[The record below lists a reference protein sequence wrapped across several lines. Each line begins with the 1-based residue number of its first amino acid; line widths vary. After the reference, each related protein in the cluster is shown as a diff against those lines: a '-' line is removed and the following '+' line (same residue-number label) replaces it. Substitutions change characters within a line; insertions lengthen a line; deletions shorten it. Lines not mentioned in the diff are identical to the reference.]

1 MMTRESHRY
10 WLSFSAESAKR
21 PLIWKMARKFDLV
34 FNVRSASVT
43 EQIGLIALE
52 LTGERRTIEAALKW
66 LRRNGVEVDPI
77 ELNIIES

>member
-21 PLIWKMARKFDLV
+21 PLIWEMARKFDLV

-52 LTGERRTIEAALKW
+52 LTGKQETIEAALKW
-66 LRRNGVEVDPI
+66 LHKQGVKVDPI
-77 ELNIIES
+77 ELNVMAG

>member
-1 MMTRESHRY
+1 MARESQRY

-21 PLIWKMARKFDLV
+21 PLIWEMSKKFDLI

-52 LTGERRTIEAALKW
+52 LTGKQETIESALRW
-66 LRRNGVEVDPI
+66 LRRKGVEVDPI
-77 ELNIIES
+77 ELQIIES

>member
-1 MMTRESHRY
+1 MARESQRY

-21 PLIWKMARKFDLV
+21 PLIWEMSKKFDLI

-52 LTGERRTIEAALKW
+52 LTGEQQTIESALRW
-66 LRRNGVEVDPI
+66 LRRKGVEVDPI
-77 ELNIIES
+77 ELQIIES